1 MNLRLE
7 DGIEGRG
14 EPWVCRRHE
23 EYQWHDQYRR
33 IKGIFIFIR
42 LGEMFLLITTRQ
54 LIDLRRGVADSLPSL
69 LLNLFI

>member
-7 DGIEGRG
+7 NCIEGG
-14 EPWVCRRHE
+14 GKPWVCGRHE